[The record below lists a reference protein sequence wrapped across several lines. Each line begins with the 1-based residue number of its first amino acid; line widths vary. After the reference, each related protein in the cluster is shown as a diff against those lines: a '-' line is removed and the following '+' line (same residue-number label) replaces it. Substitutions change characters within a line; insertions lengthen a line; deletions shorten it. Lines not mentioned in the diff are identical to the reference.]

1 MSTICPFHS
10 GMEAEI
16 KGLCAKMNL
25 RFESNEK
32 QIELAKEEM
41 ERRLESMNE
50 FRSQLTNQANTF
62 LSRTEAQL
70 QIEKVI
76 TRIVLLEKGL
86 NFREGCTELLILF
99 LRPLFAVFH
108 QFHSKR
114 QPEYSADQIVFPDSP
129 LVGSNFLLR
138 IVFPD
143 LRVSEFIR
151 SNVL

>member
-1 MSTICPFHS
+1 MTNTCPHHS
-10 GMEAEI
+10 GMEAEL

-32 QIELAKEEM
+32 QIELAKQEM

-86 NFREGCTELLILF
+86 NFREGSRHWSEYIIMVIISGLIVILSKLF
-99 LRPLFAVFH
+99 H
-108 QFHSKR
+108 
-114 QPEYSADQIVFPDSP
+114 I
-129 LVGSNFLLR
+129 
-138 IVFPD
+138 
-143 LRVSEFIR
+143 
-151 SNVL
+151 

>member
-86 NFREGCTELLILF
+86 NFREGSRHWSDYIITAIIAGGIVLLMRLI
-99 LRPLFAVFH
+99 H
-108 QFHSKR
+108 T
-114 QPEYSADQIVFPDSP
+114 
-129 LVGSNFLLR
+129 
-138 IVFPD
+138 
-143 LRVSEFIR
+143 
-151 SNVL
+151 

>member
-1 MSTICPFHS
+1 
-10 GMEAEI
+10 MEAEV
-16 KGLCAKMNL
+16 KSLCAKMNL

-86 NFREGCTELLILF
+86 NFREGSRHWSDYIITAIIAGVVVILS
-99 LRPLFAVFH
+99 R
-108 QFHSKR
+108 
-114 QPEYSADQIVFPDSP
+114 
-129 LVGSNFLLR
+129 LVH
-138 IVFPD
+138 
-143 LRVSEFIR
+143 
-151 SNVL
+151 